1 MLKRKSTAISHEE
14 AIADI
19 LNWTEKE
26 DNEAEDMPLVENN
39 DDDDSCFD
47 LYESNV
53 VQSDNED
60 VEVRRQSRKL
70 LQRID

>member
-1 MLKRKSTAISHEE
+1 MPKRKSTAISHEE
-14 AIADI
+14 AIAGI
-19 LNWTEKE
+19 LNWIEKE
-26 DNEAEDMPLVENN
+26 DNEDEDMPLVENN
-39 DDDDSCFD
+39 DDDDSCSD

-60 VEVRRQSRKL
+60 VEVRRKSRKL